1 MKDFQK
7 IYEEHHIAMVRVASK
22 MVNDTDVVSDIV
34 QEVFIYLHE
43 KLSED
48 VKILHL
54 RSWLYRI
61 TFNKCVDHLR
71 KQRKFVDLSQA
82 EDVKMEEQATSDPD
96 KKAAI
101 SRAILRLSEK
111 EKVLVVAYS
120 EGLSYKEMADL
131 TEIRFAS
138 IGKTLARSLKKMEY
152 ELKKEQHGMFR

>member
-1 MKDFQK
+1 
-7 IYEEHHIAMVRVASK
+7 
-22 MVNDTDVVSDIV
+22 
-34 QEVFIYLHE
+34 
-43 KLSED
+43 
-48 VKILHL
+48 
-54 RSWLYRI
+54 
-61 TFNKCVDHLR
+61 VDHLR

-138 IGKTLARSLKKMEY
+138 IGKTLARSLKKN
-152 ELKKEQHGMFR
+152 GI